1 MSRPFR
7 AIAFVLQFAI
17 VGLALAFVI
26 TRMFPDR
33 FARATAPAQ
42 ASVPAPSAVPAAPP
56 GPHSYAAA
64 VTRAAP
70 WVVSVHTQKLV
81 SEPVYGTFG
90 DPLYKKFAGVTL
102 VPSRPRLAQGVGSGV
117 IVRSDGYVLTNSH
130 GVATAQNILV
140 GFPDGRTTAAAIVGI
155 DPETDLAVLKID
167 AANLPAAELSAESR
181 LAVGDVVLAIG
192 NPYGIGQTVTQ
203 GIVSAVG
210 RNNANVSRFEDLIQT
225 DATINFG
232 NSGGALVNAQGTLIG
247 INAAMF
253 GVGQGINFAIPAAS
267 AHRVFEQI
275 VAHGY
280 VIRGWI
286 GAEYIDTPLSQRGPI
301 ARAGVQLQLVA
312 PGGPAEQAGM
322 RAGDILLRFDGRE
335 VTSEGELRALE
346 ASLAPGTAVKV
357 EGSRAGVPFSTELTL
372 IQRGQQG

>member
-7 AIAFVLQFAI
+7 ALSFVLKFAV

-26 TRMFPDR
+26 MQAFPER
-33 FARATAPAQ
+33 FVRAAPVAPA
-42 ASVPAPSAVPAAPP
+42 SSAAPP

-64 VTRAAP
+64 VARASP
-70 WVVSVHTQKLV
+70 WVVSVHTAKIV
-81 SEPVYGTFG
+81 SEPIYGTFG

-102 VPSRPRLAQGVGSGV
+102 VPSRQRVAQGVGSGV
-117 IVRSDGYVLTNSH
+117 IVRSDGYVVTNNH
-130 GVATAQNILV
+130 VVANAQDILV
-140 GFPDGRTTAAAIVGI
+140 GFPDGRTTGATVVGT
-155 DPETDLAVLKID
+155 DVETDLAVLKID
-167 AANLPAAELSAESR
+167 AANLSAAELGDASP

-232 NSGGALVNAQGTLIG
+232 NSGGALVNADGRLIG

-253 GVGQGINFAIPAAS
+253 GVGQGINFAIPAGS
-267 AHRVFEQI
+267 AKRVLEQI

-286 GAEYIDTPLSQRGPI
+286 GAEYIDTPLNQRAQL
-301 ARAGVQLQLVA
+301 ARAGVQLQLVL
-312 PGGPAEQAGM
+312 PGGPADLAGM
-322 RAGDILLRFDGRE
+322 RPGDVLLRFDGRE
-335 VTSEGELRALE
+335 IGDEGQLRALE
-346 ASLAPGTAVKV
+346 SSLAPGTVV
-357 EGSRAGVPFSTELTL
+357 RIEGLRAGVPFATDVTL
-372 IQRGQQG
+372 IQRGGTPQRG